1 MTVGR
6 KMLCVCCDGGGCAQ
20 PHATGEHKQEWDNTK
35 VEIDQHRA
43 KVGRHMN
50 ASK

>member
-1 MTVGR
+1 MKVGR

-35 VEIDQHRA
+35 VEID
-43 KVGRHMN
+43 N
-50 ASK
+50 ARWINIMQRLEGT